1 MKFHVTL
8 QKEPHGGYVARC
20 LELPGALSQGETEDE
35 TLANIKDAILDHYRY
50 DARAGRA
57 STNSTSRDPRTRRSL
72 TAQHSRSNASKYFA
86 FNGSESGGAG
96 GI

>member
-35 TLANIKDAILDHYRY
+35 TLANVKDAILTIIDMMREQGEPVPTQP
-50 DARAGRA
+50 AEIRELVVA
-57 STNSTSRDPRTRRSL
+57 
-72 TAQHSRSNASKYFA
+72 
-86 FNGSESGGAG
+86 
-96 GI
+96 